1 VAAVINVEE
10 VGRRLEEVRARIRRA
25 GRDPDQITVL
35 AVTKGFP
42 AAAVEAARACGLT
55 DIGENYAQELVAKA
69 ALVTQGVR
77 WHFIGRVQTNKIRA
91 VSGLVELWHAVDRP
105 EVGVALARHQAGAK
119 VLVQVNVSGEP
130 TKGGCRPD
138 QAAGLVDELRAG
150 GLNVRGLMT
159 VAPAGEPEAARMVF
173 RRLAE
178 LAAALHLDELSMG
191 MTADLE
197 IAVQEG
203 ATIVRIGQA
212 LFGPRPGPPNL
223 RR

>member
-1 VAAVINVEE
+1 MISVEE
-10 VGRRLEEVRARIRRA
+10 VGQRLEVVRARIRRA

-42 AAAVEAARACGLT
+42 AAAVEAAQACGLA

-69 ALVTQGVR
+69 AVVAEGVR
-77 WHFIGRVQTNKIRA
+77 WHFIGRIQTNKIRA
-91 VSGLVELWHAVDRP
+91 LARLVELWHAVDRP
-105 EVGVALARHQAGAK
+105 EVGAALARHRAGAR

-138 QAAGLVDELRAG
+138 QTAGLVDELRASG
-150 GLNVRGLMT
+150 IDVRGLMT
-159 VAPAGEPEAARMVF
+159 VAPAGDPETARPVF
-173 RRLAE
+173 RSLAE
-178 LAAALHLDELSMG
+178 LAAALNLEELSMG
-191 MTADLE
+191 MTSDLE

-203 ATIVRIGQA
+203 ATIVRVGEA
-212 LFGPRPGPPNL
+212 LFGPRPSPPNL